1 MYIPRNMERDM
12 DRTKEYGTTFALAFV
27 HVGLLSAGFL
37 ILADQFSFPEILR
50 ATSQER
56 LALFRQNQG
65 MIVPAY
71 YMMGLSGLTQIAL
84 AVMFHQSFARNG
96 STLLVAALVAGV
108 LAGAF
113 QAMGFL
119 RWPIAVPYL
128 AEQMALAPNDEVRN
142 VVAMLEGLL
151 NRYAGM
157 VVGEHLGFMGQG
169 FWTLLIS
176 AAMFRGQLFAWPY
189 GMIGFVL
196 GALIVLSS
204 LEQLG
209 GPFEAIGMLSAPVS
223 AAWLGWLLMC
233 GISLARTRADGV
245 GPKFFF
251 LSAFAMVAIMGG
263 LVVPALG

>member
-1 MYIPRNMERDM
+1 MEGGM
-12 DRTKEYGTTFALAFV
+12 DRTREYGIAFALTVV

-50 ATSQER
+50 ASSQER
-56 LALFRQNQG
+56 LALFRQNQSV
-65 MIVPAY
+65 IVPAY
-71 YMMGLSGLTQIAL
+71 YMMGLSGLTQIML
-84 AVMFHQSFARNG
+84 AVMFHQSFAKAG

-108 LAGAF
+108 LGGAF
-113 QAMGFL
+113 QMMGFM

-128 AEQMALAPNDEVRN
+128 AEQMAAAPSEEMRN
-142 VVAMLEGLL
+142 VIALLEGLL

-157 VVGEHLGFMGQG
+157 VLGEHLGFLGQG
-169 FWTLLIS
+169 VWTLLIS
-176 AAMFRGQLFAWPY
+176 AAMLRGPLFAWPY
-189 GMIGFVL
+189 GLVGFVL
-196 GALIVLSS
+196 GGLIIASS

-209 GPFEAIGMLSAPVS
+209 GPFEAIGFLSAPAS

-245 GPKFFF
+245 GPKFF
-251 LSAFAMVAIMGG
+251 LVSALGMVVIMGA

>member
-1 MYIPRNMERDM
+1 M
-12 DRTKEYGTTFALAFV
+12 DRTREYGTTFALTLV
-27 HVGLLSAGFL
+27 HVGLLSVGFL

-50 ATSQER
+50 ATSEER
-56 LALFRQNQG
+56 LSLFRQHQG
-65 MIVPAY
+65 VIVPAY

-84 AVMFHQSFARNG
+84 AVMFHQSFSRSG

-113 QAMGFL
+113 QMMGFM

-128 AEQMALAPNDEVRN
+128 AEQMASAPTPEMRS
-142 VVAMLEGLL
+142 VVGLMEGLL

-157 VVGEHLGFMGQG
+157 VVGEHLGFMAQG
-169 FWTLLIS
+169 LWTVLIS
-176 AAMFRGQLFAWPY
+176 LAMMRGPLFAWPY
-189 GMIGFVL
+189 GIIGILL
-196 GALIVLSS
+196 GAAIVVSS

-209 GPFEAIGMLSAPVS
+209 GPFEAIGMLSAPAS

-245 GPKFFF
+245 GPKFF
-251 LSAFAMVAIMGG
+251 LVSALAMVAIMAG
-263 LVVPALG
+263 LVAPAVG